1 MVCKPIVTRF
11 SIPIALFVAMLL
23 VSLSTQADN
32 LYRYKN
38 NVGGTVVDWR
48 VPPEFAGRGYE
59 VLNAQ
64 GQVVEVVPRQLSSGE
79 LQNKDLV
86 KRLQQEATV
95 ERARLAK
102 WDKFLLLRYSTVED
116 IDAARDRALRDL
128 KIRLSIL
135 ASNQRTARNR
145 LESVL
150 ARVADME
157 RRGDVP
163 LEQDL
168 DAIAALRA
176 DIANTGRAIKEREAQ
191 VLEVTDSF
199 DEDRSRFI
207 QLQDVVL
214 LRRSL
219 SRDQTSAGTEN

>member
-11 SIPIALFVAMLL
+11 SIPLALFVAMLL
-23 VSLSTQADN
+23 VSVSTQADN

-38 NVGGTVVDWR
+38 DVGGTVVDWR

-86 KRLQQEATV
+86 KRLQQEAKL

>member
-1 MVCKPIVTRF
+1 MCKPIVTRF

-38 NVGGTVVDWR
+38 DVGGTVVDWR

>member
-1 MVCKPIVTRF
+1 MVCKPVVTRF
-11 SIPIALFVAMLL
+11 SIPIALFVAVLL
-23 VSLSTQADN
+23 VSVSTQADN

-163 LEQDL
+163 FEQDL

>member
-38 NVGGTVVDWR
+38 DVGGTVVDWR

-86 KRLQQEATV
+86 KRLQQEAKL

>member
-1 MVCKPIVTRF
+1 
-11 SIPIALFVAMLL
+11 MLL
-23 VSLSTQADN
+23 VSVSTQADN

-38 NVGGTVVDWR
+38 DVGGTVVDWR

-86 KRLQQEATV
+86 KRLQQEAKL

>member
-38 NVGGTVVDWR
+38 DVGGTVVDWR

-64 GQVVEVVPRQLSSGE
+64 GQVIEVVPRQLSSGE

>member
-1 MVCKPIVTRF
+1 M
-11 SIPIALFVAMLL
+11 
-23 VSLSTQADN
+23 
-32 LYRYKN
+32 
-38 NVGGTVVDWR
+38 
-48 VPPEFAGRGYE
+48 
-59 VLNAQ
+59 
-64 GQVVEVVPRQLSSGE
+64 
-79 LQNKDLV
+79 
-86 KRLQQEATV
+86 
-95 ERARLAK
+95 
-102 WDKFLLLRYSTVED
+102 LRYSTVED
-116 IDAARDRALRDL
+116 INAARDRALRDL
-128 KIRLSIL
+128 IIRLSIL